1 MTSAATSKRSQSS
14 GIVFEPVEP
23 ELPAK
28 RPAEVARAG
37 AGKGNGRQVAQPTAG
52 ASPHVANAY
61 ALRNAP
67 ACDAYF
73 AAHPQVADFL
83 QASYGQLRR
92 FFGPEANLVLEVV
105 RDPEASVPS
114 DFLFVNIR
122 TSMPVDDALARL
134 DQFDEDWYL
143 DQVDT
148 FGDLVNFNL
157 EIYEL

>member
-1 MTSAATSKRSQSS
+1 MTSVTTSQRSRSS
-14 GIVFEPVEP
+14 SIVFEPVQP
-23 ELPAK
+23 DSPAM
-28 RPAEVARAG
+28 RPAEVARTEG
-37 AGKGNGRQVAQPTAG
+37 GKGNGRQVAQPTAG

-92 FFGPEANLVLEVV
+92 FFGPEASLVLEVV

-157 EIYEL
+157 EFYEL

>member
-1 MTSAATSKRSQSS
+1 MTSATTSQRNRSS
-14 GIVFEPVEP
+14 IVFEPVH
-23 ELPAK
+23 LDSPAM
-28 RPAEVARAG
+28 RPAEVARAE
-37 AGKGNGRQVAQPTAG
+37 ASKGNGRQVVQPGAG
-52 ASPHVANAY
+52 ASPHGVNAY

-67 ACDAYF
+67 AYDAYL

-83 QASYGQLRR
+83 QTGYGQLRR
-92 FFGPEANLVLEVV
+92 FFGPEASFVLEVV
-105 RDPEASVPS
+105 RDPEDSVPS

-122 TSMPVDDALARL
+122 TALPVDDAMARL

-157 EIYEL
+157 EFYEL

>member
-1 MTSAATSKRSQSS
+1 M
-14 GIVFEPVEP
+14 
-23 ELPAK
+23 
-28 RPAEVARAG
+28 RPTEVARAE
-37 AGKGNGRQVAQPTAG
+37 AGKGNGRQVVQPSAG
-52 ASPHVANAY
+52 ASPHGVNAY

-67 ACDAYF
+67 ACDAYL

-83 QASYGQLRR
+83 QTGYGQLRR
-92 FFGPEANLVLEVV
+92 FFAPEASFVLEVV
-105 RDPEASVPS
+105 RDPEDSVPS

-122 TSMPVDDALARL
+122 TALPVDDAMARL

-157 EIYEL
+157 EFCEL